1 MTTRCPGRLANAFIV
16 AAAVTAVPLGSSP
29 AQEVQEV
36 IVRNF
41 PELQQ
46 VEGAV
51 SVEGPI
57 RHSDLRKLQDVL
69 ISPVGPKETTR
80 LIEGGILEIAGFTS
94 VVLSL
99 SGRGQGKVLKPGSV
113 GAILVPDEESIV
125 RTLEEEGQIQFPL
138 EVTAAVESGEPRSFA
153 SKQTQHSVGFP
164 RYRVLLY
171 NTSDKTVTVNLFA
184 YLTN

>member
-1 MTTRCPGRLANAFIV
+1 MTPRCPGRVRIAVMV
-16 AAAVTAVPLGSSP
+16 AALIAAVPSGSSP
-29 AQEVQEV
+29 AQDVQEV

-41 PELQQ
+41 PELQR

-57 RHSDLRKLQDVL
+57 RHSDLRKLQEVL
-69 ISPVGPKETTR
+69 VSPVGPTETTR
-80 LIEGGILEIAGFTS
+80 LVEGGVLETAGFTS

-99 SGRGQGKVLKPGSV
+99 SGRGQGKILKPGSV

-125 RTLEEEGQIQFPL
+125 KALEEEGQIQFPL
-138 EVTAAVESGEPRSFA
+138 EITAAVKPGEARSFA
-153 SKQTQHSVGFP
+153 SKQTQHTVGFP
-164 RYRVLLY
+164 RYRVMLY
-171 NTSDKTVTVNLFA
+171 NTTDKTVAVNLFA